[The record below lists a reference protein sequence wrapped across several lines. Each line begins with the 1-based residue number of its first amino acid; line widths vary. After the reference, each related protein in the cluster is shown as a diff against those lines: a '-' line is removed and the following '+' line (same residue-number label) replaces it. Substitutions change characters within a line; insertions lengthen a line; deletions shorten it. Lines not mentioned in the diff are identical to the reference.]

1 VFIPLVHLVSL
12 ARDLGHGPAAG
23 AWLMSAL
30 GAGAVAG
37 RLTMGPV
44 SDRIG
49 RKPALVFGTAAQAVA
64 FAAYARVV
72 SVEGL
77 AAATVAF
84 GYSYGAVSTLFPAA
98 VADFF
103 GRAAA
108 GSIVGFLFMAAGS
121 MAAWG
126 PLAAG
131 AVFDA
136 TGTYAIAFQLSA
148 ASNLVASIVLATL
161 RTPAR

>member
-1 VFIPLVHLVSL
+1 V
-12 ARDLGHGPAAG
+12 GG
-23 AWLMSAL
+23 
-30 GAGAVAG
+30 VA
-37 RLTMGPV
+37 
-44 SDRIG
+44 
-49 RKPALVFGTAAQAVA
+49 
-64 FAAYARVV
+64 
-72 SVEGL
+72 GL
-77 AAATVAF
+77 AATTVGF

-121 MAAWG
+121 MSAWG

-136 TGTYAIAFQLSA
+136 TGSYAPAFLLSA
-148 ASNLVASIVLATL
+148 ASNLISALVLATL
-161 RTPAR
+161 RIPGR